1 MNFRWLKQVMPRG
14 LYGRAALILILP
26 VVTIQLVVSVV
37 FIQRHFERVTRQMTE
52 GMVREIV
59 LLDQVVTKAAT
70 IEAARERLAELDEA
84 LGFITVLPAPA
95 SVAKNRGDRR
105 KFLDLTGIVVL
116 STLHENLP
124 AIRSI
129 DLVSDDNKVAV
140 ALETPKGLLSVIF
153 PRGRVSASNPHQL
166 LVLMVFVSILMTLIA
181 YLFLRNQLRP
191 ILRLARAAEAFG
203 KGRNVDY
210 RVSGATEVRSA
221 GSAFLDMRARIERQI
236 EQRTLMLSGVS
247 HDLRTPLTRLRL
259 ALSMMPESPDVEAM
273 ERDVDEM
280 GRLVDAFLDFARE
293 GATQG
298 NPETLEI
305 CGFVRGVVEDAQRA
319 GQKVT
324 LVGCE
329 GGETATFRPDALRR
343 AFENLIGNANR
354 YGERAEVTVSI
365 GKTGWRIAVHDDGP
379 GIAPERRDEAMR
391 PFTRLDP
398 ARNQDRGQGVGL
410 GLSIAADIL
419 RSHGGSL
426 KLGHSERLGGLM
438 AEMILPR

>member
-84 LGFITVLPAPA
+84 LGFITALPAPA

-365 GKTGWRIAVHDDGP
+365 GKTGWQIAVHDDGP